1 MTDLSGQII
10 KGYELRECIGAGGF
24 GAVYRAYQRAIEREV
39 AIKIIL
45 PDYANK
51 PDFIRRFE
59 AEAQLVA
66 RLEHP
71 HIIPLYDFWRE
82 PNGAYLVMRWLRGGN
97 LREVLQTSQRD
108 LSFVLQVLTQI
119 AEALAIAHRSG
130 VVHRDLKPDNILL
143 DENGNAYLSDF
154 GIAKDMTRNRDTGDG
169 ILGSPHYMAPE
180 QFTNGP
186 LSPRTDIYSLGIVL
200 YELLTGEVP
209 FQAQETRNVISMQ
222 FNINV
227 PSLKLARSDLPS
239 ELDTVIRKA
248 TAKNPAERYL
258 DTLSFVN
265 DVNVSLGHGKAA
277 SHLLSPTPTDVA
289 TVTRTRIIP
298 ALSSGNP
305 YKGLRPFEEGDAF
318 DFYGRD
324 AFVDGLLEKLSLVE
338 GRFIAVVGPSGS
350 GKSSVIKAAL
360 IPKLRK
366 GALSNAESWFYVS
379 MTPGEHPLQELE
391 AALTKIAINSPQ
403 NLLSDIRHGKS
414 HLVDV
419 LQQILPDESS
429 QPTEL
434 LLFIDQFEEVFT
446 QVQDEAERTDFLNE
460 LQHAVTTTDS
470 RLRVILTLRADF
482 YDRPLLYP
490 GFGELVREHT
500 EVVLPLSSAE
510 LERAIIA
517 PAERVGLV
525 VEPELVAAI
534 IRDVGKQPGALPLLQ
549 YALTEL
555 YNRRN
560 DNKLVLQAYND
571 SGGVSGALA
580 HRATELYQALNTE
593 GQTAVRQLF
602 LRLVTLGENAED
614 TRRRVG
620 RAELNSLVGNRDTL
634 EEVIETFGKHR
645 LLAFDHEPTTRAPTV
660 EIAHEAL
667 IREWGLLRSWL
678 DESRDELRIQ
688 RRLAQATGEWLNSKR
703 DASFLATGARLA
715 QFETLQNS
723 NSLALNA
730 GETAY
735 VGASLAQR
743 QRAANR
749 VRQVIVALSMLTFAA
764 IVFAA
769 FAFDRQNRADIAARN
784 SRSRELAAT
793 SLTHIRELDLSLLL
807 SLEALNSAD
816 TFEAKNSLLM
826 ALQSQPR
833 LITFLHGHTDR
844 VRSVAF
850 SLQGILASGGDS
862 TVRLWDATTGKPI
875 GQPLKGHTS
884 WVNSVA
890 FSPDGT
896 MIASASADTTIRLWN
911 AENGAPIGQPLE
923 GHTAT
928 VWSVA
933 FSPDGMMI
941 ASAGED
947 GTVRVWDTITGD
959 EIGQPL
965 MGHKGIV
972 YAVAFSPDGRILASA
987 GADATVRLWD
997 AMTGQPIGEPL
1008 VEYEQWVVALAFSP
1022 SGRFLASSGVDTNI
1036 VVWDLQRLE
1045 DITHITFSSG
1055 HSGIVR
1061 SLSYSPDGSLLAS
1074 ASADGTVQIWNLV
1087 EGRRFERPLTGH
1099 TDAVLGVAFSPD
1111 GLSLVSASADQRIA
1125 VWTIASS
1132 QSLVHAIEGHLDSVS
1147 GVAFSPDG
1155 SLLASISGSTA
1166 GTSNDN
1172 SVRLWNPLT
1181 GEQVAEFDGHTASV
1195 TSLAFRP
1202 DGLILATAGLDR
1214 TIRLWDV
1221 VQREAVAISL
1231 IEHQSAILTLTF
1243 DPAGSILASGD
1254 AAGTIILWDAK
1265 TWQRM
1270 GEPIQVNSDQVT
1282 SLAFSPDGQIFA
1294 SGSRDGSV
1302 ILWDVA
1308 SRLPIGQPLSGHTD
1322 GIMSLAFSPDGQIF
1336 ASGSRDG
1343 SVILWDVASH
1353 LPIGQPL
1360 RGHNGWV
1367 LSVAFSPDGQMM
1379 ASSGLDNLVVL
1390 WDVATGQAIGQPL
1403 TGHLGRVNGV
1413 AFSPDGQY
1421 LASGSVDTSI
1431 MVWEVGL
1438 DLWQGRACQMANRNL
1453 TATEWERYFGGIP
1466 YHETCPTVPRVA
1478 A

>member
-1 MTDLSGQII
+1 
-10 KGYELRECIGAGGF
+10 
-24 GAVYRAYQRAIEREV
+24 
-39 AIKIIL
+39 
-45 PDYANK
+45 
-51 PDFIRRFE
+51 
-59 AEAQLVA
+59 
-66 RLEHP
+66 
-71 HIIPLYDFWRE
+71 
-82 PNGAYLVMRWLRGGN
+82 
-97 LREVLQTSQRD
+97 
-108 LSFVLQVLTQI
+108 
-119 AEALAIAHRSG
+119 
-130 VVHRDLKPDNILL
+130 
-143 DENGNAYLSDF
+143 
-154 GIAKDMTRNRDTGDG
+154 
-169 ILGSPHYMAPE
+169 
-180 QFTNGP
+180 
-186 LSPRTDIYSLGIVL
+186 
-200 YELLTGEVP
+200 
-209 FQAQETRNVISMQ
+209 
-222 FNINV
+222 
-227 PSLKLARSDLPS
+227 
-239 ELDTVIRKA
+239 
-248 TAKNPAERYL
+248 
-258 DTLSFVN
+258 
-265 DVNVSLGHGKAA
+265 
-277 SHLLSPTPTDVA
+277 
-289 TVTRTRIIP
+289 
-298 ALSSGNP
+298 
-305 YKGLRPFEEGDAF
+305 
-318 DFYGRD
+318 
-324 AFVDGLLEKLSLVE
+324 VE

-730 GETAY
+730 DETAY

-1008 VEYEQWVVALAFSP
+1008 VEHEQWVVALAFSP